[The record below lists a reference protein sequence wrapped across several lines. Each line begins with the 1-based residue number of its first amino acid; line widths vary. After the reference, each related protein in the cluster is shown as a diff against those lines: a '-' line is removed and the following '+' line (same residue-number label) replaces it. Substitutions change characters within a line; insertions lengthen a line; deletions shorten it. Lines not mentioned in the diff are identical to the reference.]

1 MSSTILTAPPRTKI
15 SVALEAHRLPVEGK
29 SHLDFLDGI
38 RGWAAFYVV
47 FHHISQIYLD
57 ESAKPEAGYYWF
69 SPLMQLGHFAVAIF
83 ILLSGFCL
91 MLPVARSNDGRLR
104 GGFAGY
110 FWRRVR
116 RIVPAYY
123 AAIAL
128 CFLLVAFVPAMR
140 RHDVEFWN
148 YAFAG
153 DDWRSFF
160 DWKVLTSHLLILHAL
175 NPNWINRIDPPMWSV
190 GVEWLNY
197 FLMPLL
203 LIPIWKRAGNVALV
217 VFATALSFLPYVTQP
232 IFHHKHYTMYW
243 AHPWYL
249 ALFAIGMAGAGLL
262 YAKPTGLRKID
273 GFILKCA
280 LHPGIVLLLAGAIYL
295 SRHQRVPM
303 DFLIGAATLSVILH
317 CAAGTTLGR
326 YFRKPLESKFAIWLG
341 AISYSLYLFHGPLL
355 MLLHRL
361 IEPQHLTA
369 GVRLAAMMGAGVP
382 LTLLAGWIGYRVFER
397 PFMGQAKR
405 VSAEKTAQ
413 PDVATATA
421 SS

>member
-1 MSSTILTAPPRTKI
+1 MSSTILTAPPRTMI
-15 SVALEAHRLPVEGK
+15 SVALEAPRLPVEGK
-29 SHLDFLDGI
+29 SRLDFLDGI

-57 ESAKPEAGYYWF
+57 ESATPKAGYYWF
-69 SPLMQLGHFAVAIF
+69 SPLMQLGQFAVAIF

-91 MLPVARSNDGRLR
+91 MLPVARSDEGRLR
-104 GGFAGY
+104 DGFAGY

-140 RHDVEFWN
+140 RHDVEFWK
-148 YAFAG
+148 YAFGG

-203 LIPIWKRAGNVALV
+203 LIPVWRRAGNAALG
-217 VFATALSFLPYVTQP
+217 VFAIALSFLPYATQL
-232 IFHHKHYTMYW
+232 IFHHDRYTLHW
-243 AHPWYL
+243 AHPWYV
-249 ALFAIGMAGAGLL
+249 ALFAMGMAGAGLQFSIP
-262 YAKPTGLRKID
+262 ARLRKTD
-273 GFILKCA
+273 RFILKCA
-280 LHPGIVLLLAGAIYL
+280 LHPAMLPLLGGAMYVF
-295 SRHQRVPM
+295 RMKRVPM
-303 DFLIGAATLSVILH
+303 DFLIGAVTLCIILH

-341 AISYSLYLFHGPLL
+341 AVSYSLYLFHGPLL
-355 MLLHRL
+355 MLLHRM

-405 VSAEKTAQ
+405 ISAERSGSS
-413 PDVATATA
+413 DVATATR
-421 SS
+421 